1 MPEPGNTSIY
11 QNPVSSPNN
20 PGSNRFENLEG
31 APPEFVND
39 MPGFAVQAYWQALAA
54 DERQYGVS
62 AEYVKQFYEFVKEL
76 YDEAIAAIESG
87 QTTIERGDR
96 FQAYSDDDQLGSQTN
111 AFFDIL
117 FGESGSISVSDL
129 INNEAF
135 RRALGNYG
143 DLGNFYDF
151 AAGYRDLDLDPF
163 DAYSAEPTQESVID
177 QITDAFEQG
186 TDALG
191 NLLSGLIPEDMTIE
205 GFLDWIKENVPENT
219 PTDIF
224 EQVLGQGV
232 GIIFDGSGVT
242 FDPTQGRIFVPGLP
256 GVPLPPSSTIL
267 GTLEDLIE
275 DPIGTVGTW
284 GEDVWSQVL
293 EGVQDPGAVI
303 EGIFGEQE
311 VPQSVISVI
320 LGSETL
326 QDILGDW
333 INTVVE
339 VVDPNESTVDG
350 DTTIGGGV
358 TDDDDDGDSVTNE
371 EDTFE
376 GDLPGVEEDEE
387 DDLSSE
393 TDPPEPPSGTTES
406 GGRKSLFDDSAFKP
420 FDYSI
425 AYQLPQLQQQIRPQ
439 QKDYNQQLEGLIGRS
454 LFGKMIG

>member
-1 MPEPGNTSIY
+1 
-11 QNPVSSPNN
+11 
-20 PGSNRFENLEG
+20 
-31 APPEFVND
+31 
-39 MPGFAVQAYWQALAA
+39 
-54 DERQYGVS
+54 
-62 AEYVKQFYEFVKEL
+62 YVKQFYEFVKEL

-303 EGIFGEQE
+303 EGIF
-311 VPQSVISVI
+311 
-320 LGSETL
+320 
-326 QDILGDW
+326 
-333 INTVVE
+333 
-339 VVDPNESTVDG
+339 
-350 DTTIGGGV
+350 
-358 TDDDDDGDSVTNE
+358 
-371 EDTFE
+371 
-376 GDLPGVEEDEE
+376 
-387 DDLSSE
+387 
-393 TDPPEPPSGTTES
+393 
-406 GGRKSLFDDSAFKP
+406 
-420 FDYSI
+420 
-425 AYQLPQLQQQIRPQ
+425 
-439 QKDYNQQLEGLIGRS
+439 
-454 LFGKMIG
+454 

>member
-1 MPEPGNTSIY
+1 MPMLTSPRPGLEFGQGLIDFTDEDLYGIEINPFPYGNAPAELIY
-11 QNPVSSPNN
+11 LDTP
-20 PGSNRFENLEG
+20 
-31 APPEFVND
+31 APEETEQV
-39 MPGFAVQAYWQALAA
+39 
-54 DERQYGVS
+54 
-62 AEYVKQFYEFVKEL
+62 
-76 YDEAIAAIESG
+76 
-87 QTTIERGDR
+87 
-96 FQAYSDDDQLGSQTN
+96 
-111 AFFDIL
+111 
-117 FGESGSISVSDL
+117 
-129 INNEAF
+129 
-135 RRALGNYG
+135 
-143 DLGNFYDF
+143 
-151 AAGYRDLDLDPF
+151 
-163 DAYSAEPTQESVID
+163 SVID
-177 QITDAFEQG
+177 QITGAFEQG
-186 TDALG
+186 VDALG
-191 NLLSGLIPEDMTIE
+191 NLLSSLIPEDITIE

-232 GIIFDGSGVT
+232 GIIFDESGVT

-311 VPQSVISVI
+311 VPQSVISVV

-333 INTVVE
+333 VNTIVD
-339 VVDPNESTVDG
+339 VVDPNQSTVDG
-350 DTTIGGGV
+350 DTTVGGV
-358 TDDDDDGDSVTNE
+358 DTDDDNGDSVTDE
-371 EDTFE
+371 GDTFE
-376 GDLPGVEEDEE
+376 GDLPGVEEDTKVRGTGETDTRTISSPVAPSDEDEE
-387 DDLSSE
+387 DVPSSE
-393 TDPPEPPSGTTES
+393 TEPPEPPSGTTES

-420 FDYSI
+420 FDYAL

-454 LFGKMIG
+454 LFGKMLG